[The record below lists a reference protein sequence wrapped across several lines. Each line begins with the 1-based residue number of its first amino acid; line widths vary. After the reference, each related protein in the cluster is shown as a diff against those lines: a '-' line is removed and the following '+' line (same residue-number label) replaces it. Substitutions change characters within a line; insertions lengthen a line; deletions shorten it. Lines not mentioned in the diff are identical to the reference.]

1 MLNLL
6 LPSAQGTAC
15 SHCHYLNRS
24 AVEQDSKKDDGTAL
38 QENALV
44 VGGQR
49 RNETLKNVTWLC
61 CRGSTC
67 TFDRDVVISQTCCN
81 LGGEVDKQ
89 WGFTVFIKYLPPP
102 LLHSVVAKMTKCKWI
117 STQKTFLWSMQH
129 LSRTLPLVLLHSERC
144 YHVKHLLEILP
155 WQNKRKNGVDFCC
168 RFAEQMRQMSQIHD
182 GTLGY
187 VFILRRK
194 CGFSA
199 FWDLTRCFVSIFSGL
214 SLGVT
219 LETDWQP

>member
-49 RNETLKNVTWLC
+49 RNETLKNFTWLC

-81 LGGEVDKQ
+81 LGGEGDKQ
-89 WGFTVFIKYLPPP
+89 WG
-102 LLHSVVAKMTKCKWI
+102 LHQIPATTTAALSSCKNDKMQMALK
-117 STQKTFLWSMQH
+117 KTFLWSMQH

-168 RFAEQMRQMSQIHD
+168 RFTEQMRQMSQIHD

-214 SLGVT
+214 SLGGT